1 MNAAPSTLA
10 TTAPRPNDRRQERRF
25 FTGMA
30 IIFVL
35 VAFVGFAPTYY
46 LGRFYGAPKLEALVH
61 VHAVIASSWCILFL
75 VQATLIATHRVRIH
89 RRVGVAGA
97 ILAIALIVSGYLV
110 AVNSAR
116 LGHGPPGR
124 NHVQFLAIPLM
135 SLLLF
140 GGFVGLG
147 LLKRKNRELH
157 KRLMVLA
164 TIALLSAALARIGR
178 HVGVPGPLALL
189 VGTIVLV
196 SVALAWDW
204 LATGRLHPVLLWGG
218 LICIASQPARDYIS
232 HTPAWMTVA
241 DRLMGSG

>member
-1 MNAAPSTLA
+1 MEASPSA
-10 TTAPRPNDRRQERRF
+10 IAGSHRARNDRWEERRF

-30 IIFVL
+30 ILFLL

-46 LGRFYGAPKLEALVH
+46 LGRFFGAPKLEPLVH
-61 VHAVIASSWCILFL
+61 VHALIASSWCILFL
-75 VQATLIATHRVRIH
+75 VQATLIATHRVQVH
-89 RRVGVAGA
+89 RKLGVAGA
-97 ILAIALIVSGYLV
+97 IVAIALIVSGYLA

-124 NHVQFLAIPLM
+124 NHAQFLLIPLT

-140 GGFVGLG
+140 GSFVGLA
-147 LLKRKNRELH
+147 LWKRKTRELH

-178 HVGVPGPLALL
+178 QTGVPGPTGLL

-196 SVALAWDW
+196 VIALAWDW
-204 LATGRLHPVLLWGG
+204 RASGRVHAVLLWGG
-218 LICIASQPARDYIS
+218 LICIASQPIREFLS
-232 HTPAWMTVA
+232 WTPAWMA
-241 DRLMGSG
+241 IAHRLIGSS